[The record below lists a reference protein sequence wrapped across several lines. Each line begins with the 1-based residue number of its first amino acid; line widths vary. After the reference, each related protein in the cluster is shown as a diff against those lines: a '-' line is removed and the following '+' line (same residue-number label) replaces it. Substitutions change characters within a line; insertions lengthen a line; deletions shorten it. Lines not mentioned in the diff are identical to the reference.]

1 MKKILFETII
11 YKIMKDKKI
20 TIKDGQSGNEID
32 LPVLDSILGPNVVDI
47 RSLEKDLGYLSH
59 DPGFIATS
67 SCESKI
73 TYIDGNEGKLWY
85 RGYPIEEL
93 AEKSNFTET
102 AYLLLNDK
110 LPKIEELSNF
120 SKDLSN
126 SYAIDPSIKKIIN
139 VFNKD
144 SHPMAIMTACLSFLS
159 AKYHA
164 DIDIQNQS
172 YRYKST
178 INLIAG
184 VPVISAWILNYILDE
199 NFQTPNKKISIAENF
214 VAMSFPNL
222 TNEQKV
228 LSSKAMDIIFLLHAD
243 HEQNASTSTVRLSG
257 SSETSPYA
265 AIAAGIS
272 TLWGPTHGG
281 ANEAVINMLE
291 EIKNSDKDVE
301 YYIDKA
307 KDKENSFRLMG
318 FGHRI
323 YKNYDPRAK
332 IIHKIAHEYL
342 DMLDSKNPNKPLFDI
357 AMKLEKYALE
367 DEYFVSRKLY
377 PNVDFYSGI
386 VLKAIGIPQC
396 MYTVIFALAR
406 TVGWVAHWNEMI
418 QDKNFRIGRPRQL
431 YTGKTKT
438 SYKDIEER

>member
-1 MKKILFETII
+1 MTN
-11 YKIMKDKKI
+11 KKI
-20 TIKDGQSGNEID
+20 TIKDGQSNNEAE
-32 LPVLDSILGPNVVDI
+32 LPVLESILGPNVVDI
-47 RSLEKDLGYLSH
+47 RALEKDLGYLSH
-59 DPGFIATS
+59 DPGFMATS

-73 TYIDGNEGKLWY
+73 TFIDGNEGKLWY

-93 AEKSNFTET
+93 AEKSNFIET

-110 LPKIEELSNF
+110 LPNNNELELF
-120 SKDLSN
+120 SKDISSSCN
-126 SYAIDPSIKKIIN
+126 VDPAIKNIIE
-139 VFNKD
+139 VFDKS
-144 SHPMAIMTACLSFLS
+144 SHPMAIMTACLSYLS
-159 AKYHA
+159 AKYH
-164 DIDIQNQS
+164 DNIDIQNKD
-172 YRYKST
+172 YRYEST
-178 INLIAG
+178 VNLISS
-184 VPVISAWILNYILDE
+184 VPVISAWILNYILSE
-199 NFQTPNKKISIAENF
+199 QFQEPSEKRSIAENF
-214 VAMSFPNL
+214 INMAFPKL
-222 TNEQKV
+222 DPDQKN

-301 YYIDKA
+301 HYINMA
-307 KDKENSFRLMG
+307 KDKENTFRLMG

-332 IIHKIAHEYL
+332 IIQKIAHEYL
-342 DMLDSKNPNKPLFDI
+342 SQLDNTNPNKPLFDI
-357 AMKLEKYALE
+357 AMKLEKFALE
-367 DEYFVSRKLY
+367 DDYFVSRKLY

-386 VLKAIGIPQC
+386 VLKAIGIPQS

-418 QDKNFRIGRPRQL
+418 EDKNFRIGRPRQL
-431 YTGKTKT
+431 YTGKNKT
-438 SYKDIEER
+438 SYKDIKDR

>member
-1 MKKILFETII
+1 MTN
-11 YKIMKDKKI
+11 KKI
-20 TIKDGQSGNEID
+20 TIKDGQSNNEAE
-32 LPVLDSILGPNVVDI
+32 LPVLESILGPDVVDI
-47 RSLEKDLGYLSH
+47 RALEKDLGYLSH
-59 DPGFIATS
+59 DPGFMATS

-73 TYIDGNEGKLWY
+73 TFIDGNEGKLWY

-93 AEKSNFTET
+93 AEKSNFIET

-110 LPKIEELSNF
+110 LPNNNELELF
-120 SKDLSN
+120 SKNISS
-126 SYAIDPSIKKIIN
+126 SYNVDPAIKNIIE
-139 VFNKD
+139 VFDKS
-144 SHPMAIMTACLSFLS
+144 SHPMAIMTACLSYLS
-159 AKYHA
+159 AKYH
-164 DIDIQNQS
+164 DNINIQNKD

-178 INLIAG
+178 VNLISS
-184 VPVISAWILNYILDE
+184 VPVISAWILNYILSE
-199 NFQTPNKKISIAENF
+199 QFQEPSEKRSIAENF
-214 VAMSFPNL
+214 INMAFPKL
-222 TNEQKV
+222 DPDQKN

-301 YYIDKA
+301 HYINMA
-307 KDKENSFRLMG
+307 KDKENTFRLMG

-332 IIHKIAHEYL
+332 IIQKIAHEYL
-342 DMLDSKNPNKPLFDI
+342 SQLDNTNPNKPLFDI
-357 AMKLEKYALE
+357 AMKLEKFALE
-367 DEYFVSRKLY
+367 DDYFVSRKLY

-386 VLKAIGIPQC
+386 VLKAIGIPQS

-418 QDKNFRIGRPRQL
+418 EDKNFRIGRPRQL
-431 YTGKTKT
+431 YTGKNKT
-438 SYKDIEER
+438 SYKDIKDR

>member
-1 MKKILFETII
+1 MTN
-11 YKIMKDKKI
+11 KKI
-20 TIKDGQSGNEID
+20 TIIDGQSNNEAE
-32 LPVLDSILGPNVVDI
+32 LPVLESILGPNVVDI
-47 RSLEKDLGYLSH
+47 RALEKDLGYLSH
-59 DPGFIATS
+59 DPGFMATS

-73 TYIDGNEGKLWY
+73 TFIDGNEGKLWY

-93 AEKSNFTET
+93 AEKSNFIET

-110 LPKIEELSNF
+110 LPNNNELELF
-120 SKDLSN
+120 SKNISS
-126 SYAIDPSIKKIIN
+126 SYNVDPAIKNIIE
-139 VFNKD
+139 VFDKS
-144 SHPMAIMTACLSFLS
+144 SHPMAIMTACLSYLS
-159 AKYHA
+159 AKYH
-164 DIDIQNQS
+164 DNIDIQNKD

-178 INLIAG
+178 INLISS
-184 VPVISAWILNYILDE
+184 VPVISAWILNYILSE
-199 NFQTPNKKISIAENF
+199 QFQEPSEKRSIAENF
-214 VAMSFPNL
+214 INMAFPKL
-222 TNEQKV
+222 DPDQKN

-301 YYIDKA
+301 HYINMA
-307 KDKENSFRLMG
+307 KDKENTFRLMG

-332 IIHKIAHEYL
+332 IIQKIAHEYL
-342 DMLDSKNPNKPLFDI
+342 SQLDNTNPNKPLFDI
-357 AMKLEKYALE
+357 AMKLEKFALE
-367 DEYFVSRKLY
+367 DDYFVSRKLY

-386 VLKAIGIPQC
+386 VLKAIGIPQS

-418 QDKNFRIGRPRQL
+418 EDKNFRIGRPRQL
-431 YTGKTKT
+431 YTGKNKT
-438 SYKDIEER
+438 SYRDIKDR

>member
-1 MKKILFETII
+1 MTN
-11 YKIMKDKKI
+11 KKI
-20 TIKDGQSGNEID
+20 TIIDGQSNNETE

-47 RSLEKDLGYLSH
+47 RALEKNLGYLSH
-59 DPGFIATS
+59 DPGFMATS

-73 TYIDGNEGKLWY
+73 TFIDGNEGKLWY

-93 AEKSNFTET
+93 AEKSNFIET

-110 LPKIEELSNF
+110 LPNNKELDNF
-120 SKDLSN
+120 SNDISN
-126 SYAIDPSIKKIIN
+126 NFDVDPSVKKIIE
-139 VFNKD
+139 VFDKS
-144 SHPMAIMTACLSFLS
+144 SHPMAVMTACLSFLS
-159 AKYHA
+159 AKYHD
-164 DIDIQNQS
+164 DINIQNKG
-172 YRYKST
+172 YRYRST
-178 INLIAG
+178 VKLISS
-184 VPVISAWILNYILDE
+184 VPVMSAWILNFILGVK
-199 NFQTPNKKISIAENF
+199 FQEPNKHLSIAENF
-214 VAMSFPNL
+214 INMAFPNI
-222 TNEQKV
+222 NEEQKK
-228 LSSKAMDIIFLLHAD
+228 LSSNAMDVIFLLHAD

-265 AIAAGIS
+265 AIAAGIQ

-301 YYIDKA
+301 HYINMA

-332 IIHKIAHEYL
+332 IIQKIAHEYL
-342 DMLDSKNPNKPLFDI
+342 DKLDENNPNKPLFDI

-367 DEYFVSRKLY
+367 DDYFVSRKLY

-386 VLKAIGIPQC
+386 VLKAIGVPQS

-418 QDKNFRIGRPRQL
+418 EDKNFRIGRPRQL
-431 YTGKTKT
+431 YTGKDKT
-438 SYKDIEER
+438 NYTDLKDR

>member
-1 MKKILFETII
+1 MTN
-11 YKIMKDKKI
+11 KKI
-20 TIKDGQSGNEID
+20 TIKDGQSNNEAE
-32 LPVLDSILGPNVVDI
+32 LPVLESILGPNVVDI
-47 RSLEKDLGYLSH
+47 RALEKDLGYLSH
-59 DPGFIATS
+59 DPGFMATS

-73 TYIDGNEGKLWY
+73 TFIDGNEGKLWY

-93 AEKSNFTET
+93 AEKSNFIET

-110 LPKIEELSNF
+110 LPNNNELELF
-120 SKDLSN
+120 SKNISS
-126 SYAIDPSIKKIIN
+126 SYNVDPAIKNIIE
-139 VFNKD
+139 VFDKS
-144 SHPMAIMTACLSFLS
+144 SHPMAIMTACLSYLS
-159 AKYHA
+159 AKYH
-164 DIDIQNQS
+164 DNIDIQNKD

-178 INLIAG
+178 INLISS
-184 VPVISAWILNYILDE
+184 VPVISAWILNYILSE
-199 NFQTPNKKISIAENF
+199 QFQEPSEKRSIAENF
-214 VAMSFPNL
+214 INMAFPKL
-222 TNEQKV
+222 DPDQKN

-301 YYIDKA
+301 HYINMA
-307 KDKENSFRLMG
+307 KDKENTFRLMG

-332 IIHKIAHEYL
+332 IIQKIAHEYL
-342 DMLDSKNPNKPLFDI
+342 SQLDNTNPNKPLFDI
-357 AMKLEKYALE
+357 AMKLEKFALE
-367 DEYFVSRKLY
+367 DDYFVSRKLY

-386 VLKAIGIPQC
+386 VLKAIGIPQS

-418 QDKNFRIGRPRQL
+418 EDKNFRIGRPRQL
-431 YTGKTKT
+431 YTGKNKT
-438 SYKDIEER
+438 SYRDIKDR

>member
-1 MKKILFETII
+1 MT
-11 YKIMKDKKI
+11 DKKI
-20 TIKDGQSGNEID
+20 TIKDGQSNNEIE
-32 LPVLDSILGPNVVDI
+32 LPVLDSILGPDVVDI
-47 RSLEKDLGYLSH
+47 RSLEQNLGYLSH
-59 DPGFIATS
+59 DPGFMATS

-73 TYIDGNEGKLWY
+73 TFIDGNEGKLWY
-85 RGYPIEEL
+85 RGFPIEEL
-93 AEKSNFTET
+93 AEKSSFIET
-102 AYLLLNDK
+102 AFLLLNNK
-110 LPKIEELSNF
+110 LPNINELNDFSNHI
-120 SKDLSN
+120 SKSFNVDDSV
-126 SYAIDPSIKKIIN
+126 KKIIK
-139 VFNKD
+139 VFDKD
-144 SHPMAIMTACLSFLS
+144 SHPMAIMTACLSCLS
-159 AKYHA
+159 AKYHP
-164 DIDIQNQS
+164 DINIQNKD
-172 YRYKST
+172 YRYQST
-178 INLIAG
+178 ANLIAS
-184 VPVISAWILNYILDE
+184 VPIISAWILNHIHGQEFGEPNE
-199 NFQTPNKKISIAENF
+199 NLSIAENF
-214 VAMSFPNL
+214 IQMSFPDIDKDK
-222 TNEQKV
+222 TI

-301 YYIDKA
+301 HYINMA

-332 IIHKIAHEYL
+332 IIQKIAHAYL
-342 DMLDSKNPNKPLFDI
+342 DKLDENNPNKPLFDI

-367 DEYFVSRKLY
+367 DDYFVSRKLY

-386 VLKAIGIPQC
+386 VLKAIGVPQS

-418 QDKNFRIGRPRQL
+418 EDKNFRIGRPRQL
-431 YTGKTKT
+431 YTGKSKT
-438 SYKDIEER
+438 SYIDIKNR

>member
-1 MKKILFETII
+1 MTN
-11 YKIMKDKKI
+11 KKI
-20 TIKDGQSGNEID
+20 TIKDGQSNNEAE
-32 LPVLDSILGPNVVDI
+32 LPVLESILGPNVVDI
-47 RSLEKDLGYLSH
+47 RALEKDLGYLSH
-59 DPGFIATS
+59 DPGFMATS

-73 TYIDGNEGKLWY
+73 TFIDGNEGKLWY

-93 AEKSNFTET
+93 AEKSNFIET

-110 LPKIEELSNF
+110 LPNNNELELF
-120 SKDLSN
+120 SKNISSSCNVDP
-126 SYAIDPSIKKIIN
+126 AIKNIIE
-139 VFNKD
+139 VFDKS
-144 SHPMAIMTACLSFLS
+144 SHPMAIMTACLSYLS
-159 AKYHA
+159 AKYH
-164 DIDIQNQS
+164 DNIDIQNKD

-178 INLIAG
+178 INLISS
-184 VPVISAWILNYILDE
+184 VPVISAWILNYILSE
-199 NFQTPNKKISIAENF
+199 QFQEPSEKRSIAENF
-214 VAMSFPNL
+214 INMAFPKL
-222 TNEQKV
+222 DPDQKN

-301 YYIDKA
+301 HYINMA
-307 KDKENSFRLMG
+307 KDKENTFRLMG

-332 IIHKIAHEYL
+332 IIQKIAHEYL
-342 DMLDSKNPNKPLFDI
+342 SQLDNTNPNKPLFDI
-357 AMKLEKYALE
+357 AMKLEKFALE
-367 DEYFVSRKLY
+367 DDYFVSRKLY

-386 VLKAIGIPQC
+386 VLKAIGIPQS

-418 QDKNFRIGRPRQL
+418 EDKNFRIGRPRQL
-431 YTGKTKT
+431 YTGKSKT
-438 SYKDIEER
+438 SYKDIKDR

>member
-1 MKKILFETII
+1 M
-11 YKIMKDKKI
+11 
-20 TIKDGQSGNEID
+20 
-32 LPVLDSILGPNVVDI
+32 
-47 RSLEKDLGYLSH
+47 
-59 DPGFIATS
+59 ATS

-73 TYIDGNEGKLWY
+73 TFIDGNEGKLWY

-93 AEKSNFTET
+93 AEKSNFIET

-110 LPKIEELSNF
+110 LPNNNELELF
-120 SKDLSN
+120 SKDISSSCN
-126 SYAIDPSIKKIIN
+126 VDPAIKNIIE
-139 VFNKD
+139 VFDKS
-144 SHPMAIMTACLSFLS
+144 SHPMAIMTACLSYLS
-159 AKYHA
+159 AKYH
-164 DIDIQNQS
+164 DNIDIQNKD

-178 INLIAG
+178 INLISS
-184 VPVISAWILNYILDE
+184 VPVISAWILNYILSE
-199 NFQTPNKKISIAENF
+199 QFQEPSEKRSIAENF
-214 VAMSFPNL
+214 INMAFPKL
-222 TNEQKV
+222 DPDQKN

-301 YYIDKA
+301 HYINMA
-307 KDKENSFRLMG
+307 KDKENTFRLMG

-332 IIHKIAHEYL
+332 IIQKIAHEYL
-342 DMLDSKNPNKPLFDI
+342 SQLDNTNPNKPLFDI
-357 AMKLEKYALE
+357 AMKLEKFALE
-367 DEYFVSRKLY
+367 DDYFVSRKLY

-386 VLKAIGIPQC
+386 VLKAIGIPQS

-418 QDKNFRIGRPRQL
+418 EDKNFRIGRPRQL
-431 YTGKTKT
+431 YTGKNKT
-438 SYKDIEER
+438 SYKDIKDR

>member
-1 MKKILFETII
+1 MT
-11 YKIMKDKKI
+11 DKKI
-20 TIKDGQSGNEID
+20 TIKDGQSNNEIE
-32 LPVLDSILGPNVVDI
+32 LPVLDSILGPDVVDI
-47 RSLEKDLGYLSH
+47 RSLEQNLGYLSH
-59 DPGFIATS
+59 DPGFMATS

-73 TYIDGNEGKLWY
+73 TFIDGNEGKLWY

-93 AEKSNFTET
+93 AEKSSFIET
-102 AYLLLNDK
+102 AFLLLNNK
-110 LPKIEELSNF
+110 LPNINELNDFSNHI
-120 SKDLSN
+120 SKFFNVDDSV
-126 SYAIDPSIKKIIN
+126 KKIIK
-139 VFNKD
+139 VFDKD
-144 SHPMAIMTACLSFLS
+144 SHPMAIMTACLSCLS
-159 AKYHA
+159 AKYHP
-164 DIDIQNQS
+164 DINIQNKD
-172 YRYKST
+172 YRYQST
-178 INLIAG
+178 LNLIG
-184 VPVISAWILNYILDE
+184 SVPIISAWILNHIHDQEFGKPNE
-199 NFQTPNKKISIAENF
+199 NISIAENF
-214 VAMSFPNL
+214 IQMSFPDIDEDKI
-222 TNEQKV
+222 T
-228 LSSKAMDIIFLLHAD
+228 LSSNAMDIIFLLHAD

-291 EIKNSDKDVE
+291 EIKNSNKDVE
-301 YYIDKA
+301 HYINMA

-332 IIHKIAHEYL
+332 IIQKIAHAYL
-342 DMLDSKNPNKPLFDI
+342 DKLDENNPNKPLFDI

-367 DEYFVSRKLY
+367 DDYFVSRKLY

-386 VLKAIGIPQC
+386 VLKAIGVPQS

-418 QDKNFRIGRPRQL
+418 EDKNFRIGRPRQL
-431 YTGKTKT
+431 YTGKNKT
-438 SYKDIEER
+438 SYIDIKNR

>member
-1 MKKILFETII
+1 M
-11 YKIMKDKKI
+11 
-20 TIKDGQSGNEID
+20 
-32 LPVLDSILGPNVVDI
+32 LDSILGPNVVDI
-47 RSLEKDLGYLSH
+47 RALEKNLGYLSH
-59 DPGFIATS
+59 DPGFMATS

-73 TYIDGNEGKLWY
+73 TFIDGNEGKLWY

-93 AEKSNFTET
+93 AEKSNFIET

-110 LPKIEELSNF
+110 LPNNKELDNF
-120 SKDLSN
+120 SNDISN
-126 SYAIDPSIKKIIN
+126 NFNVEPSVKKIIE
-139 VFNKD
+139 VFDKG
-144 SHPMAIMTACLSFLS
+144 SHPMAVMTACLSFLS
-159 AKYHA
+159 AKYHD
-164 DIDIQNQS
+164 DINIQNKG
-172 YRYKST
+172 YRYQST
-178 INLIAG
+178 VKLISS
-184 VPVISAWILNYILDE
+184 VPVMSAWILNFILGVK
-199 NFQTPNKKISIAENF
+199 FQEPNKHLSIAENF
-214 VAMSFPNL
+214 INMAFPNI
-222 TNEQKV
+222 NEEQKK
-228 LSSKAMDIIFLLHAD
+228 LSSNAMDVIFLLHAD

-265 AIAAGIS
+265 AIAAGIQ

-301 YYIDKA
+301 HYINMA

-332 IIHKIAHEYL
+332 IIQKIAHEYL
-342 DMLDSKNPNKPLFDI
+342 DKLDENNPNKPLFDI

-367 DEYFVSRKLY
+367 DDYFVSRKLY

-386 VLKAIGIPQC
+386 VLKAIGVPQS

-418 QDKNFRIGRPRQL
+418 EDKNFRIGRPRQL
-431 YTGKTKT
+431 YTGKDKT
-438 SYKDIEER
+438 NYTELKDR

>member
-1 MKKILFETII
+1 MT
-11 YKIMKDKKI
+11 DKKI
-20 TIKDGQSGNEID
+20 TIKDGQSNNEIE
-32 LPVLDSILGPNVVDI
+32 LPVLDSILGPDVVDI
-47 RSLEKDLGYLSH
+47 RSLEKNLGYLSH
-59 DPGFIATS
+59 DPGFMATS

-73 TYIDGNEGKLWY
+73 TFIDGNEGKLWY
-85 RGYPIEEL
+85 RGFPIEEL
-93 AEKSNFTET
+93 AEKSSFIET
-102 AYLLLNDK
+102 AFLLLNNK
-110 LPKIEELSNF
+110 LPNINELNDFSNNI
-120 SKDLSN
+120 SKSFNVDDSV
-126 SYAIDPSIKKIIN
+126 KKIIK
-139 VFNKD
+139 VFDKD
-144 SHPMAIMTACLSFLS
+144 SHPMAIMTACLSYLS
-159 AKYHA
+159 AKYHPN
-164 DIDIQNQS
+164 IDIQNKD
-172 YRYKST
+172 YRYQST
-178 INLIAG
+178 VNLIAS
-184 VPVISAWILNYILDE
+184 VPIISAWILNHIHGQEFGKPNE
-199 NFQTPNKKISIAENF
+199 NLSIAENF
-214 VAMSFPNL
+214 IQMSFPDIDEDK
-222 TNEQKV
+222 TT

-291 EIKNSDKDVE
+291 EIRNSDKDVE
-301 YYIDKA
+301 HYINMA

-332 IIHKIAHEYL
+332 IIQKIAHAYL
-342 DMLDSKNPNKPLFDI
+342 DKLDENNPNKPLFDI

-367 DEYFVSRKLY
+367 DDYFVSRKLY

-386 VLKAIGIPQC
+386 VLKAIGVPQS

-418 QDKNFRIGRPRQL
+418 EDKNFRIGRPRQL
-431 YTGKTKT
+431 YTGKSKT
-438 SYKDIEER
+438 SYIDIKNR

>member
-1 MKKILFETII
+1 MTN
-11 YKIMKDKKI
+11 KKI
-20 TIKDGQSGNEID
+20 TIKDGQSNNEAE
-32 LPVLDSILGPNVVDI
+32 LPVLESILGPDVVDI
-47 RSLEKDLGYLSH
+47 RALEKDLGYLSH
-59 DPGFIATS
+59 DQGFMATS

-73 TYIDGNEGKLWY
+73 TFIDGNEGKLWY

-93 AEKSNFTET
+93 AEKSNFIET

-110 LPKIEELSNF
+110 LPNNNELELF
-120 SKDLSN
+120 SKNISS
-126 SYAIDPSIKKIIN
+126 SYNVDPAIKNIIE
-139 VFNKD
+139 VFDKS
-144 SHPMAIMTACLSFLS
+144 SHPMAIMTACLSYLS
-159 AKYHA
+159 AKYH
-164 DIDIQNQS
+164 DNIDIQNKD

-178 INLIAG
+178 INLISS
-184 VPVISAWILNYILDE
+184 VPVISAWILNYILSE
-199 NFQTPNKKISIAENF
+199 QFQEPSEKRSIAENF
-214 VAMSFPNL
+214 INMAFPKL
-222 TNEQKV
+222 DPDQKN

-301 YYIDKA
+301 HYINMA
-307 KDKENSFRLMG
+307 KDKENTFRLMG

-332 IIHKIAHEYL
+332 IIQKIAHEYL
-342 DMLDSKNPNKPLFDI
+342 SQLDNTNPNKPLFDI
-357 AMKLEKYALE
+357 AMKLEKFALE
-367 DEYFVSRKLY
+367 DDYFVSRKLY

-386 VLKAIGIPQC
+386 VLKAIGIPQS

-418 QDKNFRIGRPRQL
+418 EDKNFRIGRPRQL
-431 YTGKTKT
+431 YTGKNKT
-438 SYKDIEER
+438 SYKDIKDR

>member
-1 MKKILFETII
+1 MTN
-11 YKIMKDKKI
+11 KKI
-20 TIKDGQSGNEID
+20 TIKDGQSNNEAE
-32 LPVLDSILGPNVVDI
+32 LPVLESILGPDVVDI
-47 RSLEKDLGYLSH
+47 RALEKDLGYLSH
-59 DPGFIATS
+59 DPGFMATS

-73 TYIDGNEGKLWY
+73 TFIDGNEGKLWY

-93 AEKSNFTET
+93 AEKSNFIET

-110 LPKIEELSNF
+110 LPNNNELELF
-120 SKDLSN
+120 SKDISSSCN
-126 SYAIDPSIKKIIN
+126 VDPAIKNIIE
-139 VFNKD
+139 VFDKS
-144 SHPMAIMTACLSFLS
+144 SHPMAIMTACLSYLS
-159 AKYHA
+159 AKYH
-164 DIDIQNQS
+164 DNIDIQNKD
-172 YRYKST
+172 YRYEST
-178 INLIAG
+178 VNLISS
-184 VPVISAWILNYILDE
+184 VPVISAWILNYILSE
-199 NFQTPNKKISIAENF
+199 QFQEPSEKRSIAENF
-214 VAMSFPNL
+214 INMAFPKL
-222 TNEQKV
+222 DPDQKN

-301 YYIDKA
+301 HYINMA
-307 KDKENSFRLMG
+307 KDKENTFRLMG

-332 IIHKIAHEYL
+332 IIQKIAHEYL
-342 DMLDSKNPNKPLFDI
+342 SQLDNTNPNKPLFDI
-357 AMKLEKYALE
+357 AMKLEKFALE
-367 DEYFVSRKLY
+367 DDYFVSRKLY

-386 VLKAIGIPQC
+386 VLKAIGIPQS

-418 QDKNFRIGRPRQL
+418 EDKNFRIGRPRQL
-431 YTGKTKT
+431 YTGKNKT
-438 SYKDIEER
+438 SYRDIKDR

>member
-1 MKKILFETII
+1 MTN
-11 YKIMKDKKI
+11 KKI
-20 TIKDGQSGNEID
+20 TIIDGQSNNETE

-47 RSLEKDLGYLSH
+47 RALEKNLGYLSH
-59 DPGFIATS
+59 DPGFMATS

-73 TYIDGNEGKLWY
+73 TFIDGNEGKLWY

-93 AEKSNFTET
+93 AEKSNFIET

-110 LPKIEELSNF
+110 LPNNKELDNF
-120 SKDLSN
+120 SNDISN
-126 SYAIDPSIKKIIN
+126 NFNVDPSVKKIIE
-139 VFNKD
+139 VFDKG
-144 SHPMAIMTACLSFLS
+144 SHPMAVMTACLSFLS
-159 AKYHA
+159 AKYHD
-164 DIDIQNQS
+164 DINIQNKG
-172 YRYKST
+172 YRYQST
-178 INLIAG
+178 VKLISS
-184 VPVISAWILNYILDE
+184 VPVMSAWILNFILGVK
-199 NFQTPNKKISIAENF
+199 FQEPNKHLSIAENF
-214 VAMSFPNL
+214 INMAFPNI
-222 TNEQKV
+222 NEEQKK
-228 LSSKAMDIIFLLHAD
+228 LSSNAMDVIFLLHAD

-265 AIAAGIS
+265 AISAGIQ

-301 YYIDKA
+301 HYINMA

-332 IIHKIAHEYL
+332 IIQKIAHEYL
-342 DMLDSKNPNKPLFDI
+342 DKLDENNPNKPLFDI

-367 DEYFVSRKLY
+367 DDYFVSRKLY

-386 VLKAIGIPQC
+386 VLKAIGVPQS

-418 QDKNFRIGRPRQL
+418 EDKNFRIGRPRQL
-431 YTGKTKT
+431 YTGKDKT
-438 SYKDIEER
+438 NYTDLKDR

>member
-1 MKKILFETII
+1 MTN
-11 YKIMKDKKI
+11 KKI
-20 TIKDGQSGNEID
+20 TIIDGQSNNETE

-47 RSLEKDLGYLSH
+47 RALEKNLGYLSH
-59 DPGFIATS
+59 DPGFMATS

-73 TYIDGNEGKLWY
+73 TFIDGNEGKLWY

-93 AEKSNFTET
+93 AEKSNFIET

-110 LPKIEELSNF
+110 LPNNNELDNF
-120 SKDLSN
+120 SNDISN
-126 SYAIDPSIKKIIN
+126 NFDVDPSVKKIIE
-139 VFNKD
+139 VFDKS
-144 SHPMAIMTACLSFLS
+144 SHPMAVMTACLSFLS
-159 AKYHA
+159 AKYHD
-164 DIDIQNQS
+164 DINIQNKG
-172 YRYKST
+172 YRYQST
-178 INLIAG
+178 VKLISS
-184 VPVISAWILNYILDE
+184 VPVMSAWILNFILGVK
-199 NFQTPNKKISIAENF
+199 FQEPNKHLSIAENF
-214 VAMSFPNL
+214 INMAFPNI
-222 TNEQKV
+222 NEEQKK
-228 LSSKAMDIIFLLHAD
+228 LSSNAMDVIFLLHAD

-265 AIAAGIS
+265 AIAAGIQ

-301 YYIDKA
+301 HYINMA

-332 IIHKIAHEYL
+332 IIQKIAHEYL
-342 DMLDSKNPNKPLFDI
+342 DKLDENNPNKPLFDI

-367 DEYFVSRKLY
+367 DDYFVSRKLY

-386 VLKAIGIPQC
+386 VLKAIGVPQS

-418 QDKNFRIGRPRQL
+418 EDKNFRIGRPRQL
-431 YTGKTKT
+431 YTGKDKT
-438 SYKDIEER
+438 NYTDLKDR

>member
-1 MKKILFETII
+1 MTN
-11 YKIMKDKKI
+11 KKI
-20 TIKDGQSGNEID
+20 TIKDGQSNNETE

-47 RSLEKDLGYLSH
+47 RALEKNLGYLSH

-73 TYIDGNEGKLWY
+73 TFIDGNEGKLWY

-93 AEKSNFTET
+93 AEKSNFIET

-110 LPKIEELSNF
+110 LPNNKELEDFSN
-120 SKDLSN
+120 DICN
-126 SYAIDPSIKKIIN
+126 NYNVDPTVKKIIS
-139 VFNKD
+139 VFDRN
-144 SHPMAIMTACLSFLS
+144 SHPMAIMTACLSYLS
-159 AKYHA
+159 AKYHN
-164 DIDIQNQS
+164 DINIQSND

-178 INLIAG
+178 INLISS
-184 VPVISAWILNYILDE
+184 VPVISAWILNYILNVE
-199 NFQTPNKKISIAENF
+199 FQKQDQQLSIAENF
-214 VAMSFPNL
+214 INMAFPDISKSQKDMSAM
-222 TNEQKV
+222 
-228 LSSKAMDIIFLLHAD
+228 AMDVIFLLHAD

-301 YYIDKA
+301 HYINMA
-307 KDKENSFRLMG
+307 KDKENAFRLMG

-332 IIHKIAHEYL
+332 IIQKIAHEYL
-342 DMLDSKNPNKPLFDI
+342 DKLDESNPNKPLFDI

-367 DEYFVSRKLY
+367 DDYFVSRKLY

-386 VLKAIGIPQC
+386 VLKAIGIPEC

-418 QDKNFRIGRPRQL
+418 EDKNFRIGRPRQL
-431 YTGKTKT
+431 YTGKNKTK
-438 SYKDIEER
+438 YKDIKDR

>member
-1 MKKILFETII
+1 MT
-11 YKIMKDKKI
+11 DKKI
-20 TIKDGQSGNEID
+20 TIKDGQSNNEIE
-32 LPVLDSILGPNVVDI
+32 LPVLDSILGPDVVDI
-47 RSLEKDLGYLSH
+47 RSLEKNLGYLSH
-59 DPGFIATS
+59 DPGFMATS

-73 TYIDGNEGKLWY
+73 TFIDGNEGKLWY
-85 RGYPIEEL
+85 RGFPIEEL
-93 AEKSNFTET
+93 AEKSSFIET
-102 AYLLLNDK
+102 AFLLLNDK
-110 LPKIEELSNF
+110 LPNINELNDFSNNI
-120 SKDLSN
+120 SKSFNVDDSV
-126 SYAIDPSIKKIIN
+126 KKIIK
-139 VFNKD
+139 VFDKD
-144 SHPMAIMTACLSFLS
+144 SHPMAIMTACLSCLS
-159 AKYHA
+159 AKYHPN
-164 DIDIQNQS
+164 IDIQNKD
-172 YRYKST
+172 YRYQST
-178 INLIAG
+178 VNLIAS
-184 VPVISAWILNYILDE
+184 VPIISAWILNHIHGQEFGKPNE
-199 NFQTPNKKISIAENF
+199 NLSIAENF
-214 VAMSFPNL
+214 IQMSFPD
-222 TNEQKV
+222 TEKDKTA

-291 EIKNSDKDVE
+291 EIRNSDKDVE
-301 YYIDKA
+301 HYINMA

-332 IIHKIAHEYL
+332 IIQKIAHAYL
-342 DMLDSKNPNKPLFDI
+342 DKLDENNPNKPLFDI

-367 DEYFVSRKLY
+367 DDYFVSRKLY

-386 VLKAIGIPQC
+386 VLKAIGVPQS

-418 QDKNFRIGRPRQL
+418 EDKNFRIGRPRQL
-431 YTGKTKT
+431 YTGKSKT
-438 SYKDIEER
+438 SYIDIKNR

>member
-1 MKKILFETII
+1 MT
-11 YKIMKDKKI
+11 DKKI
-20 TIKDGQSGNEID
+20 TIKDGQSNNEIE
-32 LPVLDSILGPNVVDI
+32 LPVLDSILGPDVVDI
-47 RSLEKDLGYLSH
+47 RSLEKNLGYLSH
-59 DPGFIATS
+59 DPGFMATS

-73 TYIDGNEGKLWY
+73 TFIDGNEGKLWY
-85 RGYPIEEL
+85 RGFPIEEL
-93 AEKSNFTET
+93 AEKSSFIET
-102 AYLLLNDK
+102 AFLLLNDK
-110 LPKIEELSNF
+110 LPNINELNDFSNNI
-120 SKDLSN
+120 SKSFNVDDSV
-126 SYAIDPSIKKIIN
+126 KKIIK
-139 VFNKD
+139 VFDKD
-144 SHPMAIMTACLSFLS
+144 SHPMAIMTACLSRLS
-159 AKYHA
+159 AKYHPN
-164 DIDIQNQS
+164 IDIQNKD
-172 YRYKST
+172 YRYQST
-178 INLIAG
+178 VNLIAS
-184 VPVISAWILNYILDE
+184 VPIISAWILNHIHDQEFGKPNE
-199 NFQTPNKKISIAENF
+199 NLSIAENF
-214 VAMSFPNL
+214 IQMSFPDIDKDK
-222 TNEQKV
+222 TT

-291 EIKNSDKDVE
+291 EIRNSDKDVE
-301 YYIDKA
+301 HYINMA

-332 IIHKIAHEYL
+332 IIQKIAHAYL
-342 DMLDSKNPNKPLFDI
+342 DKLDENNPNKPLFDI

-367 DEYFVSRKLY
+367 DDYFVSRKLY

-386 VLKAIGIPQC
+386 VLKAIGVPQS

-418 QDKNFRIGRPRQL
+418 EDKNFRIGRPRQL
-431 YTGKTKT
+431 YTGKNKT
-438 SYKDIEER
+438 SYIDIKNR

>member
-1 MKKILFETII
+1 MT
-11 YKIMKDKKI
+11 DKKI
-20 TIKDGQSGNEID
+20 TIKDGQSNNEIE
-32 LPVLDSILGPNVVDI
+32 LPVLDSILGPDVVDI
-47 RSLEKDLGYLSH
+47 RSLEQNLGYLSH
-59 DPGFIATS
+59 DPGFMATS

-73 TYIDGNEGKLWY
+73 TFIDGNEGKLWY
-85 RGYPIEEL
+85 RGFPIEEL
-93 AEKSNFTET
+93 AEKSSFIET
-102 AYLLLNDK
+102 AFLLLNNK
-110 LPKIEELSNF
+110 LPNINELNDFSNHI
-120 SKDLSN
+120 SKSFNVDDSV
-126 SYAIDPSIKKIIN
+126 KKIIK
-139 VFNKD
+139 VFDKD
-144 SHPMAIMTACLSFLS
+144 SHPMAIMTACLSCLS
-159 AKYHA
+159 AKYHP
-164 DIDIQNQS
+164 DINIQNKD
-172 YRYKST
+172 YRYQST
-178 INLIAG
+178 VNLIAS
-184 VPVISAWILNYILDE
+184 VPIISAWILNHIHGQEFSEPNE
-199 NFQTPNKKISIAENF
+199 NLSIAENF
-214 VAMSFPNL
+214 VQMSFPDIDKDK
-222 TNEQKV
+222 TI

-301 YYIDKA
+301 HYINMA

-332 IIHKIAHEYL
+332 IIQKIAHAYL
-342 DMLDSKNPNKPLFDI
+342 DKLDENNPNKPLFDI

-367 DEYFVSRKLY
+367 DDYFVSRKLY

-386 VLKAIGIPQC
+386 VLKAIGVPQS

-418 QDKNFRIGRPRQL
+418 EDKNFRIGRPRQL
-431 YTGKTKT
+431 YTGKSKT
-438 SYKDIEER
+438 SYIDIKNR

>member
-1 MKKILFETII
+1 MTN
-11 YKIMKDKKI
+11 KKI
-20 TIKDGQSGNEID
+20 TIKDGQSNNEAE
-32 LPVLDSILGPNVVDI
+32 LPVLESILGPNVVDI
-47 RSLEKDLGYLSH
+47 RALEKDLGYLSH
-59 DPGFIATS
+59 DPGFMATS

-73 TYIDGNEGKLWY
+73 TFIDGNEGKLWY

-93 AEKSNFTET
+93 AEKSNFIET

-110 LPKIEELSNF
+110 LPNNNELELF
-120 SKDLSN
+120 SKDISSSCN
-126 SYAIDPSIKKIIN
+126 VDPAIKNIIE
-139 VFNKD
+139 VFDKS
-144 SHPMAIMTACLSFLS
+144 SHPMAIMTACLSYLS
-159 AKYHA
+159 AKYH
-164 DIDIQNQS
+164 DNIDIQNKD
-172 YRYKST
+172 YRYEST
-178 INLIAG
+178 VNLISS
-184 VPVISAWILNYILDE
+184 VPVISAWILNYILSE
-199 NFQTPNKKISIAENF
+199 QFQEPSEKRSIAENF
-214 VAMSFPNL
+214 INMAFPKL
-222 TNEQKV
+222 DPDQKN

-301 YYIDKA
+301 HYINMA
-307 KDKENSFRLMG
+307 KNKENTFRLMG

-332 IIHKIAHEYL
+332 IIQKIAHEYL
-342 DMLDSKNPNKPLFDI
+342 SQLDNTNPNKPLFDI
-357 AMKLEKYALE
+357 AMKLEKFALE
-367 DEYFVSRKLY
+367 DDYFVSRKLY

-386 VLKAIGIPQC
+386 VLKAIGIPQS

-418 QDKNFRIGRPRQL
+418 EDKNFRIGRPRQL
-431 YTGKTKT
+431 YTGKNKT
-438 SYKDIEER
+438 SYKDIKDR

>member
-1 MKKILFETII
+1 MTS
-11 YKIMKDKKI
+11 KKI
-20 TIKDGQSGNEID
+20 TIKDGQSNNEIE

-47 RSLEKDLGYLSH
+47 RSLEKNLGYLSH

-73 TYIDGNEGKLWY
+73 TFIDGNEGKLWY

-93 AEKSNFTET
+93 AEKSNFIET

-110 LPKIEELSNF
+110 LPNIDELKDFSN
-120 SKDLSN
+120 DISN
-126 SYAIDPSIKKIIN
+126 SYYVDQSVKKIIK
-139 VFNKD
+139 VFEKN
-144 SHPMAIMTACLSFLS
+144 SHPMAIMTACLSYLS

-164 DIDIQNQS
+164 EIDIQNKD

-178 INLIAG
+178 INLISS
-184 VPVISAWILNYILDE
+184 VPIISAWILNFILGK
-199 NFQTPNKKISIAENF
+199 NFQEPDKKLSLAGNF
-214 VAMSFPNL
+214 INMAFPEL
-222 TNEQKV
+222 SEDQKK
-228 LSSKAMDIIFLLHAD
+228 LSSRAMDIIFLLHAD

-301 YYIDKA
+301 FYINQA
-307 KDKENSFRLMG
+307 KDKDNSFRLMG

-332 IIHKIAHEYL
+332 IIQKIAHEYL
-342 DMLDSKNPNKPLFDI
+342 DKLDTNNPNKPLFDI

-367 DEYFVSRKLY
+367 DDYFVSRKLY

-386 VLKAIGIPQC
+386 VLKAIGVPQS

-418 QDKNFRIGRPRQL
+418 EDKNFRIGRPRQL
-431 YTGKTKT
+431 YTGKKKT
-438 SYKDIEER
+438 TYKDIKDR

>member
-1 MKKILFETII
+1 MAN
-11 YKIMKDKKI
+11 KKI
-20 TIKDGQSGNEID
+20 TIKDGQSNNEAE
-32 LPVLDSILGPNVVDI
+32 LPVLESILGPNVVDI
-47 RSLEKDLGYLSH
+47 RALEKDLGYLSH
-59 DPGFIATS
+59 DPGFMATS

-73 TYIDGNEGKLWY
+73 TFIDGNEGKLWY

-93 AEKSNFTET
+93 AEKSNFIET

-110 LPKIEELSNF
+110 LPNNNELELF
-120 SKDLSN
+120 SKDISSSCN
-126 SYAIDPSIKKIIN
+126 VDPAIKNIIE
-139 VFNKD
+139 VFDKS
-144 SHPMAIMTACLSFLS
+144 SHPMAIMTACLSYLS
-159 AKYHA
+159 AKYH
-164 DIDIQNQS
+164 DNIDIQNKD

-178 INLIAG
+178 INLISS
-184 VPVISAWILNYILDE
+184 VPVISAWILNYILSE
-199 NFQTPNKKISIAENF
+199 QFQEPSEKRSIAENF
-214 VAMSFPNL
+214 INMAFPKL
-222 TNEQKV
+222 DPDQKN

-301 YYIDKA
+301 HYINMA
-307 KDKENSFRLMG
+307 KDKENTFRLMG

-332 IIHKIAHEYL
+332 IIQKIAHEYL
-342 DMLDSKNPNKPLFDI
+342 SQLDNTNPNKPLFDI
-357 AMKLEKYALE
+357 AMKLEKFALE
-367 DEYFVSRKLY
+367 DDYFVSRKLY

-386 VLKAIGIPQC
+386 VLKAIGIPQS

-418 QDKNFRIGRPRQL
+418 EDKNFRIGRPRQL
-431 YTGKTKT
+431 YTGKNKT
-438 SYKDIEER
+438 SYKDIKDR

>member
-1 MKKILFETII
+1 MTN
-11 YKIMKDKKI
+11 KKI
-20 TIKDGQSGNEID
+20 TIKDGQSNNEAE
-32 LPVLDSILGPNVVDI
+32 LPVLESILGPDVVDI
-47 RSLEKDLGYLSH
+47 RALEKDLGYLSH
-59 DPGFIATS
+59 DPGFMATS

-73 TYIDGNEGKLWY
+73 TFIDGNEGKLWY

-93 AEKSNFTET
+93 AEKSNFIET

-110 LPKIEELSNF
+110 LPNNNELELF
-120 SKDLSN
+120 SKDISSSCN
-126 SYAIDPSIKKIIN
+126 VDPAIKNIIE
-139 VFNKD
+139 VFDKS
-144 SHPMAIMTACLSFLS
+144 SHPMAIMTACLSYLS
-159 AKYHA
+159 AKYH
-164 DIDIQNQS
+164 DNIDIQNKD

-178 INLIAG
+178 VNLISS
-184 VPVISAWILNYILDE
+184 VPVISAWILNYILSE
-199 NFQTPNKKISIAENF
+199 QFQEPSEKRSIAENF
-214 VAMSFPNL
+214 INMAFPKL
-222 TNEQKV
+222 DPDQKN

-301 YYIDKA
+301 HYINMA
-307 KDKENSFRLMG
+307 KDKENTFRLMG

-332 IIHKIAHEYL
+332 IIQKIAHEYL
-342 DMLDSKNPNKPLFDI
+342 SQLDNTNPNKPLFDI
-357 AMKLEKYALE
+357 AMKLEKFALE
-367 DEYFVSRKLY
+367 DDYFVSRKLY

-386 VLKAIGIPQC
+386 VLKAIGIPQS

-418 QDKNFRIGRPRQL
+418 EDKNFRIGRPRQL
-431 YTGKTKT
+431 YTGKNKT
-438 SYKDIEER
+438 SYRDIKDR

>member
-1 MKKILFETII
+1 MTS
-11 YKIMKDKKI
+11 KKI
-20 TIKDGQSGNEID
+20 TIKDGQSNNETE

-47 RSLEKDLGYLSH
+47 RALEKNLGYLSH

-73 TYIDGNEGKLWY
+73 TFIDGNEGKLWY

-93 AEKSNFTET
+93 AEKSNFIET

-110 LPKIEELSNF
+110 LPNFKELEDFSNNI
-120 SKDLSN
+120 SSN
-126 SYAIDPSIKKIIN
+126 YNVDPKVKEIIN
-139 VFNKD
+139 VFDKD

-159 AKYHA
+159 AKYHD
-164 DIDIQNQS
+164 DINIQS
-172 YRYKST
+172 KDYRYKST
-178 INLIAG
+178 INLISS
-184 VPVISAWILNYILDE
+184 VPVISAWILNFIHGE
-199 NFQTPNKKISIAENF
+199 EFQEQNQKLSIAENF
-214 VAMSFPNL
+214 INMSFPNISE
-222 TNEQKV
+222 TQKIM
-228 LSSKAMDIIFLLHAD
+228 SSKAMDVIFLLHAD

-291 EIKNSDKDVE
+291 EIKNSDKNVE
-301 YYIDKA
+301 HYINMA
-307 KDKENSFRLMG
+307 KDKDNAFRLMG

-332 IIHKIAHEYL
+332 IIQKIAHEYL
-342 DMLDSKNPNKPLFDI
+342 AKLDENNPNKPLFDI

-367 DEYFVSRKLY
+367 DDYFVSRKLY

-386 VLKAIGIPQC
+386 VLKAIGIPEC

-418 QDKNFRIGRPRQL
+418 EDKNFRIGRPRQL
-431 YTGKTKT
+431 YTGKNKTK
-438 SYKDIEER
+438 YQDIKER

>member
-1 MKKILFETII
+1 MT
-11 YKIMKDKKI
+11 DKKI
-20 TIKDGQSGNEID
+20 TIKDGQSNNEIE
-32 LPVLDSILGPNVVDI
+32 LPVLDSILGPDVVDI
-47 RSLEKDLGYLSH
+47 RSLEQNLGYLSH
-59 DPGFIATS
+59 DPGFMATS

-73 TYIDGNEGKLWY
+73 TFIDGNEGKLWY
-85 RGYPIEEL
+85 RGFPIEEL
-93 AEKSNFTET
+93 AEKSSFIET
-102 AYLLLNDK
+102 AFLLLNNK
-110 LPKIEELSNF
+110 LPNINELNDFSNHI
-120 SKDLSN
+120 SKSFNVDDSVKN
-126 SYAIDPSIKKIIN
+126 IIK
-139 VFNKD
+139 VFDKD
-144 SHPMAIMTACLSFLS
+144 SHPMAIMTACLSCLS
-159 AKYHA
+159 AKYHP
-164 DIDIQNQS
+164 DINIQNKD
-172 YRYKST
+172 YRYQST
-178 INLIAG
+178 VNLIAS
-184 VPVISAWILNYILDE
+184 VPIISAWILNHIHGQEFGEPNE
-199 NFQTPNKKISIAENF
+199 NLSIAENF
-214 VAMSFPNL
+214 IQMSFPDIDKDK
-222 TNEQKV
+222 TI

-301 YYIDKA
+301 HYINMA

-332 IIHKIAHEYL
+332 IIQKIAHAYL
-342 DMLDSKNPNKPLFDI
+342 DKLDENNPNKPLFDI

-367 DEYFVSRKLY
+367 DDYFVSRKLY

-386 VLKAIGIPQC
+386 VLKAIGVPQS

-418 QDKNFRIGRPRQL
+418 EDKNFRIGRPRQL
-431 YTGKTKT
+431 YTGKSKT
-438 SYKDIEER
+438 SYIDIKNR

>member
-1 MKKILFETII
+1 MT
-11 YKIMKDKKI
+11 DKKI
-20 TIKDGQSGNEID
+20 TIKDGQSNNEIE
-32 LPVLDSILGPNVVDI
+32 LPVLDSILGPDVVDI
-47 RSLEKDLGYLSH
+47 RSLEQNLGYLSH
-59 DPGFIATS
+59 DPGFMATS

-73 TYIDGNEGKLWY
+73 TFIDGNEGKLWY

-93 AEKSNFTET
+93 AEKSSFIET
-102 AYLLLNDK
+102 AFLLLNNK
-110 LPKIEELSNF
+110 LPNINELNDFSNHI
-120 SKDLSN
+120 SKFFNVDDSV
-126 SYAIDPSIKKIIN
+126 KKIIK
-139 VFNKD
+139 VFDKD
-144 SHPMAIMTACLSFLS
+144 SHPMAIMTACLSCLS
-159 AKYHA
+159 AKYHP
-164 DIDIQNQS
+164 DINIQNKD
-172 YRYKST
+172 YRYQST
-178 INLIAG
+178 VNLIAS
-184 VPVISAWILNYILDE
+184 VPIISAWILNHIHGQEFGEPNE
-199 NFQTPNKKISIAENF
+199 NLSIAENF
-214 VAMSFPNL
+214 IQMSFPDIDKDK
-222 TNEQKV
+222 TI
-228 LSSKAMDIIFLLHAD
+228 LSSKAMDVIFLLHAD

-301 YYIDKA
+301 HYINMA

-332 IIHKIAHEYL
+332 IIQKIAHAYL
-342 DMLDSKNPNKPLFDI
+342 DELDENNPNKPLFDI

-367 DEYFVSRKLY
+367 DDYFVSRKLY

-386 VLKAIGIPQC
+386 VLKAIGVPQS

-418 QDKNFRIGRPRQL
+418 EDKNFRIGRPRQL
-431 YTGKTKT
+431 YTGKNKT
-438 SYKDIEER
+438 SYIDIKNR

>member
-1 MKKILFETII
+1 MT
-11 YKIMKDKKI
+11 DKKI
-20 TIKDGQSGNEID
+20 TIKDGQSNNEIE
-32 LPVLDSILGPNVVDI
+32 LPVLDSILGPDVVDI
-47 RSLEKDLGYLSH
+47 RSLEKNLGYLSH
-59 DPGFIATS
+59 DPGFMATS

-73 TYIDGNEGKLWY
+73 TFIDGNEGKLWY
-85 RGYPIEEL
+85 RGFPIEEL
-93 AEKSNFTET
+93 AEKSSFIET
-102 AYLLLNDK
+102 AFLLLNDK
-110 LPKIEELSNF
+110 LPNINELNDFSNNI
-120 SKDLSN
+120 SKSFNVDDSV
-126 SYAIDPSIKKIIN
+126 KKIIK
-139 VFNKD
+139 VFDKD
-144 SHPMAIMTACLSFLS
+144 SHPMAIMTACLSCLS
-159 AKYHA
+159 AKYHPN
-164 DIDIQNQS
+164 IDIQNKD
-172 YRYKST
+172 YRYQST
-178 INLIAG
+178 VNLIAS
-184 VPVISAWILNYILDE
+184 VPIISAWILNHIHGQEFGKPNE
-199 NFQTPNKKISIAENF
+199 NLSIAENF
-214 VAMSFPNL
+214 IQMSFPDIDKDK
-222 TNEQKV
+222 TT

-291 EIKNSDKDVE
+291 EIRNSDKDVE
-301 YYIDKA
+301 HYINMA

-332 IIHKIAHEYL
+332 IIQKIAHAYL
-342 DMLDSKNPNKPLFDI
+342 DKLDENNPNKPLFDI

-367 DEYFVSRKLY
+367 DDYFVSRKLY

-386 VLKAIGIPQC
+386 VLKAIGVPQS

-418 QDKNFRIGRPRQL
+418 EDKNFRIGRPRQL
-431 YTGKTKT
+431 YTGKNKT
-438 SYKDIEER
+438 SYIDIKNR

>member
-1 MKKILFETII
+1 MTS
-11 YKIMKDKKI
+11 KKI
-20 TIKDGQSGNEID
+20 TIKDGQSNNETE

-47 RSLEKDLGYLSH
+47 RALEKNLGYLSH

-73 TYIDGNEGKLWY
+73 TFIDGNEGKLWY

-93 AEKSNFTET
+93 AEKSNFIET

-110 LPKIEELSNF
+110 LPNFKELEDFSNNI
-120 SKDLSN
+120 SSN
-126 SYAIDPSIKKIIN
+126 YNVDPKVKEIIN
-139 VFNKD
+139 VFDKD

-159 AKYHA
+159 AKYHD
-164 DIDIQNQS
+164 DINIQS
-172 YRYKST
+172 KDYRYKST
-178 INLIAG
+178 INLISS
-184 VPVISAWILNYILDE
+184 VPVISAWILNFIHDE
-199 NFQTPNKKISIAENF
+199 EFQEQNQKLSIAENF
-214 VAMSFPNL
+214 INMSFPNISE
-222 TNEQKV
+222 TQKIM
-228 LSSKAMDIIFLLHAD
+228 SSKAMDVIFLLHAD

-291 EIKNSDKDVE
+291 EIKNSDKNVE
-301 YYIDKA
+301 HYINMA
-307 KDKENSFRLMG
+307 KDKDNAFRLMG

-332 IIHKIAHEYL
+332 IIQKIAHEYL
-342 DMLDSKNPNKPLFDI
+342 AKLDENNPNKPLFDI

-367 DEYFVSRKLY
+367 DDYFVSRKLY

-386 VLKAIGIPQC
+386 VLKAIGIPEC

-418 QDKNFRIGRPRQL
+418 EDKNFRIGRPRQL
-431 YTGKTKT
+431 YTGKNKTK
-438 SYKDIEER
+438 YQDIKDR

>member
-1 MKKILFETII
+1 MTK
-11 YKIMKDKKI
+11 KKI
-20 TIKDGQSGNEID
+20 TIKNGQSNNEAE
-32 LPVLDSILGPNVVDI
+32 LPVLESILGPNVVDI
-47 RSLEKDLGYLSH
+47 RALEKDLGYLSH
-59 DPGFIATS
+59 DPGFMATS

-73 TYIDGNEGKLWY
+73 TFIDGNEGKLWY

-93 AEKSNFTET
+93 AEKSNFIET

-110 LPKIEELSNF
+110 LPNNNELELF
-120 SKDLSN
+120 SKNISS
-126 SYAIDPSIKKIIN
+126 SYNVDPAIKNIIE
-139 VFNKD
+139 VFDKS
-144 SHPMAIMTACLSFLS
+144 SHPMAIMTACLSYLS
-159 AKYHA
+159 AKYH
-164 DIDIQNQS
+164 DNIDIQNKD

-178 INLIAG
+178 INLISS
-184 VPVISAWILNYILDE
+184 VPVISAWILNYILSE
-199 NFQTPNKKISIAENF
+199 QFQEPSEKRSIAENF
-214 VAMSFPNL
+214 INMAFPKL
-222 TNEQKV
+222 DPDQKN

-301 YYIDKA
+301 HYINMA
-307 KDKENSFRLMG
+307 KDKENTFRLMG

-332 IIHKIAHEYL
+332 IIQKIAHEYL
-342 DMLDSKNPNKPLFDI
+342 SQLDNTNPNKPLFDI
-357 AMKLEKYALE
+357 AMKLEKFALE
-367 DEYFVSRKLY
+367 DDYFVSRKLY

-386 VLKAIGIPQC
+386 VLKAIGIPQS

-418 QDKNFRIGRPRQL
+418 EDKNFRIGRPRQL
-431 YTGKTKT
+431 YTGKNKT
-438 SYKDIEER
+438 SYRDIKDR

>member
-1 MKKILFETII
+1 MTN
-11 YKIMKDKKI
+11 KKI
-20 TIKDGQSGNEID
+20 TIKDGQSNNEAE
-32 LPVLDSILGPNVVDI
+32 LPVLESILGPYVVDI
-47 RSLEKDLGYLSH
+47 RALEKDLGYLSH
-59 DPGFIATS
+59 DPGFMATS

-73 TYIDGNEGKLWY
+73 TFIDGNEGKLWY

-93 AEKSNFTET
+93 AEKSNFIET

-110 LPKIEELSNF
+110 LPNNNELELF
-120 SKDLSN
+120 SKDISSSCN
-126 SYAIDPSIKKIIN
+126 VDPAIKNIIE
-139 VFNKD
+139 VFDKS
-144 SHPMAIMTACLSFLS
+144 SHPMAIMTACLSYLS
-159 AKYHA
+159 AKYH
-164 DIDIQNQS
+164 DNIDIQNKD

-178 INLIAG
+178 INLISS
-184 VPVISAWILNYILDE
+184 VPVISAWILNYILSE
-199 NFQTPNKKISIAENF
+199 QFQEPSEKRSIAENF
-214 VAMSFPNL
+214 INMAFPKL
-222 TNEQKV
+222 DPDQKN

-301 YYIDKA
+301 HYINMA
-307 KDKENSFRLMG
+307 KDKENTFRLMG

-332 IIHKIAHEYL
+332 IIQKIAHEYL
-342 DMLDSKNPNKPLFDI
+342 SQLDNTNPNKPLFDI
-357 AMKLEKYALE
+357 AMKLEKFALE
-367 DEYFVSRKLY
+367 DDYFVSRKLY

-386 VLKAIGIPQC
+386 VLKAIGIPQS

-418 QDKNFRIGRPRQL
+418 EDKNFRIGRPRQL
-431 YTGKTKT
+431 YTGKNKT
-438 SYKDIEER
+438 SYRDIKDR

>member
-1 MKKILFETII
+1 MTN
-11 YKIMKDKKI
+11 KKI
-20 TIKDGQSGNEID
+20 TIIDGQSNNETE

-47 RSLEKDLGYLSH
+47 RALEKNLGYLSH
-59 DPGFIATS
+59 DPGFMATS

-73 TYIDGNEGKLWY
+73 TFIDGNEGKLWY

-93 AEKSNFTET
+93 AEKSNFIET

-110 LPKIEELSNF
+110 LPNNNELDNF
-120 SKDLSN
+120 SNDISN
-126 SYAIDPSIKKIIN
+126 NFDVDPSVKKIIE
-139 VFNKD
+139 VFDKG
-144 SHPMAIMTACLSFLS
+144 SHPMAVMTACLSFLS
-159 AKYHA
+159 AKYHD
-164 DIDIQNQS
+164 DINIQNKG
-172 YRYKST
+172 YRYQST
-178 INLIAG
+178 VKLISS
-184 VPVISAWILNYILDE
+184 VPVMSAWILNFILGVK
-199 NFQTPNKKISIAENF
+199 FQEPNKHLSIAENF
-214 VAMSFPNL
+214 INMAFPNI
-222 TNEQKV
+222 NEEQKK
-228 LSSKAMDIIFLLHAD
+228 LSSNAMDVIFLLHAD

-265 AIAAGIS
+265 AIAAGIQ

-301 YYIDKA
+301 HYINMA

-332 IIHKIAHEYL
+332 IIQKIAHEYL
-342 DMLDSKNPNKPLFDI
+342 DKLDENNPNKPLFDI

-367 DEYFVSRKLY
+367 DDYFVSRKLY

-386 VLKAIGIPQC
+386 VLKAIGVPQS

-418 QDKNFRIGRPRQL
+418 EDKNFRIGRPRQL
-431 YTGKTKT
+431 YTGKDKT
-438 SYKDIEER
+438 NYTDLKDR

>member
-1 MKKILFETII
+1 MTN
-11 YKIMKDKKI
+11 KKI
-20 TIKDGQSGNEID
+20 TIIDGQSNNETE

-47 RSLEKDLGYLSH
+47 RALEKNLGYLSH
-59 DPGFIATS
+59 DPGFMATS

-73 TYIDGNEGKLWY
+73 TFIDGNEGKLWY

-93 AEKSNFTET
+93 AEKSNFIET

-110 LPKIEELSNF
+110 LPNNNELDNF
-120 SKDLSN
+120 SNDISN
-126 SYAIDPSIKKIIN
+126 NFNVDPSVKKIIE
-139 VFNKD
+139 VFDKG
-144 SHPMAIMTACLSFLS
+144 SHPMAVMTACLSFLS
-159 AKYHA
+159 AKYHD
-164 DIDIQNQS
+164 DINIQNKG
-172 YRYKST
+172 YRYQST
-178 INLIAG
+178 VKLISS
-184 VPVISAWILNYILDE
+184 VPVMSAWILNFILGVK
-199 NFQTPNKKISIAENF
+199 FQEPNKHLSIAENF
-214 VAMSFPNL
+214 INMAFPNI
-222 TNEQKV
+222 NEEQKK
-228 LSSKAMDIIFLLHAD
+228 LSSNAMDVIFLLHAD

-265 AIAAGIS
+265 AIAAGIQ

-301 YYIDKA
+301 HYINMA

-332 IIHKIAHEYL
+332 IIQKIAHEYL
-342 DMLDSKNPNKPLFDI
+342 DKLDENNPNKPLFDI

-367 DEYFVSRKLY
+367 DDYFVSRKLY

-386 VLKAIGIPQC
+386 VLKAIGVPQS

-418 QDKNFRIGRPRQL
+418 EDKNFRIGRPRQL
-431 YTGKTKT
+431 YTGKDKT
-438 SYKDIEER
+438 NYTDLKDR